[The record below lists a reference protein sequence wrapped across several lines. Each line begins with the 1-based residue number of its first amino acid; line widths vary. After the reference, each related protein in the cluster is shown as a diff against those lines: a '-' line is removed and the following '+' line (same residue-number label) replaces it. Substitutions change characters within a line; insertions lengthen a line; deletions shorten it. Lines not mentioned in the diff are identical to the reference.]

1 MDDMKRAMYIAVR
14 NTIQRREG
22 WYICLGLKD
31 ELRDEGWDIDDMY
44 SHPKGHLDLDRTMEE
59 LFSEVYELFD
69 FTFWSDAFPKRTYN
83 DNVHSSWFR
92 RLDKKRRLDVLD
104 FIIANR

>member
-14 NTIQRREG
+14 NAIQRREG

-44 SHPKGHLDLDRTMEE
+44 AYPKGHLDLDRTMEE
-59 LFSEVYELFD
+59 LFSEFYELFD
-69 FTFWSDAFPKRTYN
+69 FTFWSDVFPKRTYN
-83 DNVHSSWFR
+83 DNAQLSWFM
-92 RLDKKRRLDVLD
+92 RLDKKRRLDILD